1 MLSEKK
7 NSENLENAG
16 NEQLNHSMREINNQ
30 GQNPRGF
37 NIFLAH
43 GISPH
48 ELRSLRLLYH
58 LSYIHNNLANNRQ
71 VDMSPQT
78 MIQREEN
85 WLRARMNNTR
95 NNMINNINNYR
106 GNIIIRNPRNNTITL
121 YVNSNM
127 NGIRHRRL
135 YRHVHYEPN
144 INFLLGF
151 IFGLIL
157 NVFALCIMMISRPR
171 PKFKIGLMI
180 GMLLSIC
187 ITFPF
192 MIESK

>member
-7 NSENLENAG
+7 NTENLENVG
-16 NEQLNHSMREINNQ
+16 NEQMNHSMREINNQ

-48 ELRSLRLLYH
+48 ELRTIRLLYH
-58 LSYIHNNLANNRQ
+58 LSYLHNNLANNRQ
-71 VDMSPQT
+71 IDMSPQT

-85 WLRARMNNTR
+85 WLRAQMNN
-95 NNMINNINNYR
+95 NMRRNINNYR
-106 GNIIIRNPRNNTITL
+106 QNIIIRNPRNNTITL
-121 YVNSNM
+121 YVNSRNI
-127 NGIRHRRL
+127 NGMRQRRF
-135 YRHVHYEPN
+135 YRQIYYEPN
-144 INFLLGF
+144 INFLQGF
-151 IFGLIL
+151 IFGLVL
-157 NVFALCIMMISRPR
+157 NVFSLCIMMISRPR
-171 PKFKIGLMI
+171 PKFKIGLML

-192 MIESK
+192 MLESK

>member
-7 NSENLENAG
+7 NTENLENVG
-16 NEQLNHSMREINNQ
+16 NEQMNYSMREINNQ

-48 ELRSLRLLYH
+48 ELRTIRLLYH
-58 LSYIHNNLANNRQ
+58 LSYLHNNLANNRQ
-71 VDMSPQT
+71 IDMSPQT

-85 WLRARMNNTR
+85 WLRAQMNN
-95 NNMINNINNYR
+95 NMRSNINNYR
-106 GNIIIRNPRNNTITL
+106 RNIIIRNPRNNTITL
-121 YVNSNM
+121 YVNSRNM
-127 NGIRHRRL
+127 NGMRQRRF
-135 YRHVHYEPN
+135 YRQIYYEPN
-144 INFLLGF
+144 INFLQGF
-151 IFGLIL
+151 IFGLVL
-157 NVFALCIMMISRPR
+157 NVFSLCIMMISRPR
-171 PKFKIGLMI
+171 PKFKIGLML

-192 MIESK
+192 MLESK